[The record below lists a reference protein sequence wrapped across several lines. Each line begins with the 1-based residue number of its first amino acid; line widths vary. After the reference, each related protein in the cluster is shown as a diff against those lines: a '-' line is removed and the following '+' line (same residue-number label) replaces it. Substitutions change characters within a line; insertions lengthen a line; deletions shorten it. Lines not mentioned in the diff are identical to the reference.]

1 MVRHKALAAMLVA
14 VGSVPGG
21 AHAFRACDSAYGDAY
36 TASTYTVGEFEFDFV
51 TGLASGTQTTYNH
64 PLAEAAGF
72 SECHVTYA
80 LSGSYTPG
88 SGTFVLEGER
98 SSYSPDCPAN
108 LIDADYPDSR
118 YIALQ
123 VVFLEDG
130 SSEVSAADSGEL
142 VARGSWR
149 PGQAHFKTEESC
161 RYL

>member
-14 VGSVPGG
+14 VGSIPGG

-80 LSGSYTPG
+80 LSGSYAPG

-98 SSYSPDCPAN
+98 SSYSADCPAN
-108 LIDADYPDSR
+108 LIDADYPASR

-123 VVFLEDG
+123 VLFLEDG

>member
-1 MVRHKALAAMLVA
+1 MVMHKVLAAILVA
-14 VGSVPGG
+14 AGSVSGG
-21 AHAFRACDSAYGDAY
+21 AHAFRACDSAYGDAF

-98 SSYSPDCPAN
+98 SSYSADCPAN

-118 YIALQ
+118 YIAIQ

>member
-1 MVRHKALAAMLVA
+1 MVRYKALAAMLVA
-14 VGSVPGG
+14 VGSIPGG
-21 AHAFRACDSAYGDAY
+21 AHAFRACDSAYGDAF

-98 SSYSPDCPAN
+98 SSYSADCPAN
-108 LIDADYPDSR
+108 LIDADYPASR

-123 VVFLEDG
+123 VLFLEDG